1 MEHGTITAD
10 DHILASEVEMDR
22 YVFDTVWD
30 RIWIARNYDGIERTN
45 RNRGFIQQDK
55 EEFWQ
60 LVEKLIEL
68 KPQRMLEI
76 GNGCGGTTLFWQAIA
91 PEVYSLDIKPVE
103 GHIPM
108 SYFPEVNWLVGDTHA
123 QQTLE
128 MTRAYAPFDFLFIDG
143 DHSTEGVKLDFEM
156 YSPLVRPGGLVGFHD
171 YNHGPV
177 RTFLDTMLDRLE
189 ILPRDYFGIATLKV

>member
-60 LVEKLIEL
+60 LMEKLIEL

-128 MTRAYAPFDFLFIDG
+128 MTRAYAPFL
-143 DHSTEGVKLDFEM
+143 
-156 YSPLVRPGGLVGFHD
+156 
-171 YNHGPV
+171 
-177 RTFLDTMLDRLE
+177 
-189 ILPRDYFGIATLKV
+189 LKPSI